1 MGKLYWF
8 SYRLGRAASG
18 AEMEWVLAGLQ
29 GSRGAMSERKTTILF
44 KRGSS
49 RSSEDEWLGPESHM
63 PNLNRALRRRD
74 PRDMG
79 LSSGWV
85 VGAMFAA
92 GVAAGCLVMSL
103 LDRRSRT
110 S

>member
-1 MGKLYWF
+1 MNEG
-8 SYRLGRAASG
+8 
-18 AEMEWVLAGLQ
+18 
-29 GSRGAMSERKTTILF
+29 KTTILF

-63 PNLNRALRRRD
+63 PNLNRELRRRE

-79 LSSGWV
+79 LSSGWI
-85 VGAMFAA
+85 VGAMFAV
-92 GVAAGCLVMSL
+92 GVAAGCLAMGL
-103 LDRRSRT
+103 FDRRSRT